1 MSGFCRTD
9 SCDSNW
15 RAKKGRLKVRGMS
28 IPELVELVHAAAQE
42 AAEYQERFAAEDTE
56 ARKIVDIMEHF
67 LREKGRVVYG
77 GAAINAHMSPANK
90 FYDPRLNLP
99 DYDFL
104 TPDPLQDCADLIVTF
119 RREGFI
125 DVEAK
130 FGIHEGT
137 YKIFVNFRAAAD
149 ITYMPPEYYERIE
162 SDAVLIDGIRYASEN
177 YLRMNMYLELS
188 RPAGMVSRW
197 EKVYERLLLLN
208 TEHPLRAGRCA
219 ADPLGELAAPSTT
232 KKRSSTAAEQVL
244 HDRLVGAGIAAGTVF
259 LSGASY
265 LTEAEPRADEV
276 VMMMIPPAGMETL
289 LEQLRI
295 VGGSLKSNAHDAQGE
310 LLPARTELYKGKRL
324 VAVVFETT
332 ACHSYTTLTEPAG
345 YRLGSIDL
353 LIQMYYALYFAELD
367 DYLPVRL
374 LCVIQELIEM
384 EAARRRKAL
393 KEGVPAHDVF
403 PLECVGHQPTMPELK
418 KAHRER
424 VREKR
429 EELAEALQV
438 ATSES
443 IVKPTKKRRRTE
455 RAKTKLRL

>member
-1 MSGFCRTD
+1 
-9 SCDSNW
+9 
-15 RAKKGRLKVRGMS
+15 MS

-56 ARKIVDIMEHF
+56 ARKIVDIMERF
-67 LREKGRVVYG
+67 LRDKGRVVYG

-149 ITYMPPEYYERIE
+149 ITYMPPEYYARIE

-208 TEHPLRAGRCA
+208 AEHPLRAGRCV
-219 ADPLGELAAPSTT
+219 ADPLGAIADASTT
-232 KKRSSTAAEQVL
+232 KKQKSSADKQVL
-244 HDRLVGAGIAAGTVF
+244 HDRLVGAGIAAGAVF

-265 LTEAEPRADEV
+265 LNGMEPRLSGREALVSASSIKKSEPRPDEV
-276 VMMMIPPAGMETL
+276 VMLMIPPTGMSAL
-289 LEQLRI
+289 LEQLRSI
-295 VGGSLKSNAHDAQGE
+295 GGGLKVKAHGAQGE
-310 LLPARTELYKGKRL
+310 LLPARTELYKSRTL

-374 LCVIQELIEM
+374 LCVIQELVEM
-384 EAARRRKAL
+384 EASQRRKAV
-393 KEGVPAHDVF
+393 KEGAAAHDVF

-418 KAHRER
+418 KAHRDR

-429 EELAEALQV
+429 AELAEALQV

-443 IVKPTKKRRRTE
+443 IVKPSRALKRQRRTQKQRE
-455 RAKTKLRL
+455 KA

>member
-1 MSGFCRTD
+1 
-9 SCDSNW
+9 
-15 RAKKGRLKVRGMS
+15 MS
-28 IPELVELVHAAAQE
+28 IPALVELVHAAAQE

-56 ARKIVDIMEHF
+56 SRKIVDIMERF

-149 ITYMPPEYYERIE
+149 ITYMPPEYYDRIE
-162 SDAVLIDGIRYASEN
+162 SDAVLIDDIRYASEN

-208 TEHPLRAGRCA
+208 AEHPLRAGRCA
-219 ADPLGELAAPSTT
+219 ADPLSELAAPP
-232 KKRSSTAAEQVL
+232 KKRTSTAAEQVL
-244 HDRLVGAGIAAGTVF
+244 HDRLVGAGIAAGAVF

-265 LTEAEPRADEV
+265 LNDMEPRADEV

-289 LEQLRI
+289 LEQLRAI
-295 VGGSLKSNAHDAQGE
+295 GGTIKVHSHEAQGE
-310 LLPARTELYKGKRL
+310 LLPPRTELWKSRTL

-332 ACHSYTTLTEPAG
+332 SCHSYTTLSEPAG

-384 EAARRRKAL
+384 EAGQRRKAV
-393 KEGVPAHDVF
+393 KEGAAAHDVF

-418 KAHRER
+418 KAHRDR

-429 EELAEALQV
+429 EELADALQV

-443 IVKPTKKRRRTE
+443 IVKPTKKRRRTQKSQ
-455 RAKTKLRL
+455 RQ